1 MAKRYL
7 RNIVQPFTSATPS
20 STIVPINL
28 PVNPLAK
35 LILTIRGTEVAQTA
49 ADVYRRIAFFR
60 TFVTNLFIAHKGEN
74 VIQGSLTDLAMLN
87 AVYQH
92 DYPASFA
99 EVTTTGVVRAAA
111 FPLNFSPIPF
121 WHDWG
126 FPATSRGN
134 LLLNLTFGALPA
146 GFSAMSFQVES
157 VEMIED
163 DPSQHLKYITNTRT
177 PTATGQ
183 DDRSLPIGNP
193 LLGILLFDPNQLG
206 ATLGQRLWGQVKL
219 LKDNVEQYIALS
231 DWESLRQAMYQRE
244 FFDLAVFDKRVQEN
258 LAAAYTQ
265 FANSAG
271 VIDGADDSASQYAY
285 IDLDPTSP
293 PDQSYQL
300 DTAGAADLKL
310 RAFIDTGATLNTVR
324 WLPIERVANR

>member
-1 MAKRYL
+1 LAKRYL
-7 RNIVQPFTSATPS
+7 RNIVQPFTTATPS
-20 STIVPINL
+20 TTIVPINL

-49 ADVYRRIAFFR
+49 ADVYRMIAFFR

-74 VIQGSLTDLAMLN
+74 VIQGSLTDLAMIN
-87 AVYQH
+87 AVYCK
-92 DYPASFA
+92 DYPAPFA
-99 EVTTTGVVRAAA
+99 KTPTTAVVRSCA
-111 FPLNFSPIPF
+111 FPLNFSPVPL

-134 LLLNLTFGALPA
+134 LLFNATFGALPA
-146 GFSAMSFQVES
+146 GFSAMTFQIES
-157 VEMIED
+157 IEMIED
-163 DPSQHLKYITNTRT
+163 DPAQHLKYITNTKT

-183 DDRSLPIGNP
+183 DDRALPIGNP

-206 ATLGQRLWGQVKL
+206 ATLGQRLWGQTKL

-231 DWESLRQAMYQRE
+231 DWEALRQAMYQRE
-244 FFDLAVFDKRVQEN
+244 FFDLAVFDQRVQEN
-258 LAAAYTQ
+258 LAAAYAQ
-265 FANSAG
+265 FANSAAL
-271 VIDGADDSASQYAY
+271 IDGVDDAPSQYAY
-285 IDLDPTSP
+285 VDFDPISP
-293 PDQSYQL
+293 SDQSYQM

-310 RAFIDTGATLNTVR
+310 RAFIDAGATLSTVR